1 MEHDM
6 THHVHAMLETHP
18 KDLGQIDKDKLAEC
32 ITACFECAQ
41 TCTACADA
49 CLGEDMVAELTTC
62 IRLNL
67 DCADICTATGRMLS
81 RPTDWNVTL
90 IRSVLEACRT
100 ACQACGEECARHA
113 EMHEHCTVCAEA
125 CRRCEQACTELL
137 ATLD

>member
-1 MEHDM
+1 
-6 THHVHAMLETHP
+6 
-18 KDLGQIDKDKLAEC
+18 
-32 ITACFECAQ
+32 
-41 TCTACADA
+41 
-49 CLGEDMVAELTTC
+49 MVAELTTC